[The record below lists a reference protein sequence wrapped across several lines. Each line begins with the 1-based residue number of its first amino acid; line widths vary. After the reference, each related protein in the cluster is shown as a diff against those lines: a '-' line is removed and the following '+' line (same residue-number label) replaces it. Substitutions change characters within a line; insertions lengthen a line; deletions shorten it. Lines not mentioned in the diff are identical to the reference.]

1 MEPIPTESI
10 VRAVV
15 AANLEGRWLLDHP
28 FYRRWEAG
36 QLSEAE
42 LASYA
47 GQYRHV
53 ERALPGVL
61 ADIALGLEEGPARV
75 LVEATLSDER
85 GNPRS
90 HVALFDDFARA
101 VGAAD
106 DPPAPATAAL
116 IGLQTD
122 RARRDAR
129 AGLATVAAYEVQA
142 AEVASSKADGLR
154 RHYRLGPEGTRFWDV
169 HAALEAEHADW
180 SLAALAE
187 LVEHPGDLAE
197 PLRRSADAWW
207 AFLDERQA
215 LAPVG

>member
-61 ADIALGLEEGPARV
+61 ADIAPTVLDLLGLATPAAMTGRD
-75 LVEATLSDER
+75 LL
-85 GNPRS
+85 
-90 HVALFDDFARA
+90 
-101 VGAAD
+101 
-106 DPPAPATAAL
+106 
-116 IGLQTD
+116 
-122 RARRDAR
+122 RARR
-129 AGLATVAAYEVQA
+129 
-142 AEVASSKADGLR
+142 
-154 RHYRLGPEGTRFWDV
+154 
-169 HAALEAEHADW
+169 
-180 SLAALAE
+180 
-187 LVEHPGDLAE
+187 
-197 PLRRSADAWW
+197 
-207 AFLDERQA
+207 
-215 LAPVG
+215 